1 MEKLRTDLLCAGQPC
16 AFTTV
21 LFPSVDVALH
31 DHMYCKPLQEET
43 NEVIISHAQ
52 VRDPCPYS
60 SEELQYLCNQ
70 VKEKLSSSN
79 EERMK
84 IELAT
89 QQQSNCSLWYEARY
103 KRITGSKC
111 SQILKQPSRTPAL
124 LRNVLYAPQLNPIPV
139 PMKWGLD
146 KEGVARLKYSEFMK
160 AEGHDVTVEQRGFFI
175 HPDEPWLGASPDA
188 IVKDHCCSPSDG
200 LLEIK
205 CPYSTFFCMIDDSG
219 SVKLKRSHHY
229 YHQVQLQL
237 FVCSNK
243 YHWCDFCVY
252 TPMGVTVEKITLDK
266 EWIEESISKLED
278 YYDNVILP
286 ELVYPCIN
294 QHTFYNFNIN
304 NIYYNI
310 FLMAGNN
317 KMKNN

>member
-1 MEKLRTDLLCAGQPC
+1 
-16 AFTTV
+16 
-21 LFPSVDVALH
+21 
-31 DHMYCKPLQEET
+31 
-43 NEVIISHAQ
+43 
-52 VRDPCPYS
+52 
-60 SEELQYLCNQ
+60 
-70 VKEKLSSSN
+70 
-79 EERMK
+79 
-84 IELAT
+84 
-89 QQQSNCSLWYEARY
+89 
-103 KRITGSKC
+103 
-111 SQILKQPSRTPAL
+111 
-124 LRNVLYAPQLNPIPV
+124 
-139 PMKWGLD
+139 
-146 KEGVARLKYSEFMK
+146 
-160 AEGHDVTVEQRGFFI
+160 
-175 HPDEPWLGASPDA
+175 
-188 IVKDHCCSPSDG
+188 
-200 LLEIK
+200 
-205 CPYSTFFCMIDDSG
+205 MIDDSG